1 MKLKGVDFSLTQLK
15 FHNRGVFLKIKIIR
29 EVMSIKKVSNLILEC
44 ERVEKKAVNKIYNK
58 KSIKKRFKKVINLTE
73 PVFILTKIFK
83 DTK

>member
-1 MKLKGVDFSLTQLK
+1 
-15 FHNRGVFLKIKIIR
+15 
-29 EVMSIKKVSNLILEC
+29 MSIKKVSNLILEC
-44 ERVEKKAVNKIYNK
+44 ERVKKKAVNKIYNK